1 MVRRTASGPQAIST
15 RTLVG
20 RIEAVGLALRDMG
33 IAAGDRVAIMSETRQ
48 EWMIA
53 DLGIITARG
62 VTVPIYPTLS
72 AQQARYILQDSG
84 ARGIFVADAQQAAKV
99 LEVRHM
105 LPALEFI
112 VSFGSPAGSA
122 SRSVLG
128 LDALIER
135 GTRLRTDQ
143 SALAAYGDGIAAV
156 APGDLVTVIYT
167 SGTTG

>member
-84 ARGIFVADAQQAAKV
+84 ARGIFVADAQQAAKI
-99 LEVRHM
+99 LDVRHM
-105 LPALEFI
+105 LPALRHI
-112 VSFGSPAGSA
+112 VSFAPPRESPSRPAMSCSA
-122 SRSVLG
+122 QYGR
-128 LDALIER
+128 APRR
-135 GTRLRTDQ
+135 GH
-143 SALAAYGDGIAAV
+143 AA
-156 APGDLVTVIYT
+156 
-167 SGTTG
+167 